1 MKIFVAGINIAFLFF
16 ISYRLW
22 KADTDIGIRQFFWP
36 SLFAKVFAGIA
47 LGLVYTYYYT
57 TGDTFLY
64 FDDGKKLAELART
77 DLFLYLRFLW
87 LGDDSFVIW
96 SDLNALQS
104 RALYMVKLTSFA
116 SLITLDNYWII
127 SGYFSFFSFVCTWLL
142 VKAIVR
148 PFPSAKYP
156 VVIGF
161 LFLPSVVFWSSG
173 LIKESAALGALFFLT
188 SLVLDV
194 WTGQRSA
201 RWKWIVTPLALWLLW
216 NLKYYYLAV
225 FAPVTFAA
233 LAFRFLSAH
242 VKFKSVAYKFFL
254 WGIVFV
260 LPLLVISSIH
270 PNFYP
275 HRIME
280 VIVSSN
286 HQFLS
291 LSAPEDLIGY
301 NSLDASVRGIL
312 TNAPWALFSGLF
324 RPLPW
329 EARTAFQ
336 WVIAIENLVLIIL
349 FCASLPNISK
359 FMRSH
364 QRLLIWS
371 TVVYVGMLCVFLALS
386 TPNFGTLSRYRVS
399 FLPFFFLLITIENPL
414 LKRLSTLKERS

>member
-1 MKIFVAGINIAFLFF
+1 MKIFVAVINIAFLLF

-22 KADTDIGIRQFFWP
+22 KADTDIGTRRFFWP
-36 SLFAKVFAGIA
+36 ALFAKVLAGIA

-64 FDDGKKLAELART
+64 FDDGKKLADLARS
-77 DLFLYLRFLW
+77 DFFLYLRFLW

-104 RALYMVKLTSFA
+104 RALYMVKLTSFVN
-116 SLITLDNYWII
+116 LITLDNYWII

-142 VKAIVR
+142 VKTITR
-148 PFPSAKYP
+148 SFPAAKYP
-156 VVIGF
+156 ALFGF
-161 LFLPSVVFWSSG
+161 LFLPSVVFWTSG

-188 SLVLDV
+188 SIVLDV
-194 WTGQRSA
+194 WTGQLSP
-201 RWKWIVTPLALWLLW
+201 RWKWIVAPLALWLLW

-225 FAPVTFAA
+225 FAPVAFAA
-233 LAFRFLSAH
+233 LAFRFLSAY
-242 VKFKSVAYKFFL
+242 VKLTSVVYKVLL
-254 WGIVFV
+254 WGLAFV
-260 LPLLVISSIH
+260 LPLMVISSIH

-286 HQFLS
+286 DQFLS

-301 NSLDASVRGIL
+301 NSLDASVGGIIR
-312 TNAPWALFSGLF
+312 NSPWALFSGLF

-329 EARTAFQ
+329 EAHTAFQ
-336 WVIAIENLVLIIL
+336 WVIAIENLILIVL
-349 FCASLPNISK
+349 FCASMRNISNG
-359 FMRSH
+359 MRSP

-371 TVVYVGMLCVFLALS
+371 TVVYVSMLCVFLALS

-414 LKRLSTLKERS
+414 LKGLSGLKERS